1 MILGGFGL
9 EPAPRPF
16 LKWAGGKRQ
25 LIATIEESLP
35 RGFGDGGIER
45 YIEPFIGGG
54 ALFFH
59 VRQKYDIGEFHIS
72 DFNPDLTNC
81 YVAIRDD
88 LAGLLGCLGVLAD
101 DYLPLSH
108 EDRGEM
114 FYRVRDEYNE
124 SRGCLEPGS
133 QDDGGIL
140 RAARTIF
147 LNRTCFNGLFRVNS
161 RGDFNVPH
169 GRYKAP
175 PIRDEENLASVSMAL
190 QGVEISCGSYEIC
203 EPAVDGRTFVYLDP
217 PYRPLPNT
225 PSFTDYAQ
233 KSSFGDGDQRD
244 LAAFYDRLDEL
255 GASLMLSNSDP
266 KNTDPE
272 DEFFDDLYSR
282 HNVKRVSAR
291 RVINSDGKGRGDVSE
306 ILVTNYDC

>member
-1 MILGGFGL
+1 MLGGLGL

-25 LIATIEESLP
+25 LIGTIEENLP
-35 RGFGDGGIER
+35 RGFRDGGIDR

-59 VRQKYDIGEFHIS
+59 IRQKYDIEHFHIS

-81 YVAIRDD
+81 YASIRDE
-88 LAGLLGCLGVLAD
+88 LEGLLDCLQGLAD
-101 DYLPLSH
+101 EYLPLSH
-108 EDRGEM
+108 EDRAAV
-114 FYRVRDEYNE
+114 FYRVRDEYNMT
-124 SRGCLEPGS
+124 RDCLES
-133 QDDGGIL
+133 DSLDEVRVI

-161 RGDFNVPH
+161 RGDYNVPH
-169 GRYKAP
+169 GRYKNP
-175 PIRDEENLASVSMAL
+175 PIRDSENLSSVSLAL
-190 QGVEISCGSYEIC
+190 QGVAISCGSYEIC
-203 EPAVDGRTFVYLDP
+203 ESAVDERTFVYLDP

-225 PSFTDYAQ
+225 PSFTDYAE
-233 KSSFGDGDQRD
+233 KSSFGDRDQRV
-244 LAAFYDRLDEL
+244 LAAFFDRLDEM

-272 DEFFDDLYSR
+272 DGFFDELYSR
-282 HNVKRVSAR
+282 HNIRRVSAR
-291 RVINSDGKGRGDVSE
+291 RAINSDGKGRGEISE
-306 ILVTNYDC
+306 ILVTNF